1 MRSVVRLL
9 PARILFLASCLAVP
23 AIFAPAAYAQ
33 SNVPTKDDPRG
44 FSKEVVE
51 DSNKQPKSEL
61 GDQKVYTP
69 PAAAVAAPV
78 PAALPADLAKVVL
91 NLFGKDCKISV
102 EKSSVVVNY
111 RMKAAEKWT
120 PFLTADLDHDGVED
134 AIIVARCSNA
144 LARRDEFGYK
154 MIDPY
159 MSSHGYGDPKIT
171 AEMASADPMSGH
183 MVLIIHGVGT
193 EAWRAEKPKSK
204 YLVLNLPFSDISLTK
219 VAPRKGK
226 PPVDALL
233 LQEGETM
240 SSVMFWDGKKYKWRD
255 SIGNY

>member
-1 MRSVVRLL
+1 MRSAVRLL
-9 PARILFLASCLAVP
+9 PARILFVAACFAAVLCAQP
-23 AIFAPAAYAQ
+23 VHAQ
-33 SNVPTKDDPRG
+33 SSVPTKDDPRG

-61 GDQKVYTP
+61 GDHKVYTP
-69 PAAAVAAPV
+69 PPPAAAAAT
-78 PAALPADLAKVVL
+78 PASLPADLEKVVL
-91 NLFGKDCKISV
+91 AQFGKDCKVSV

-111 RMKAAEKWT
+111 RVKHAEKWT

-134 AIIVARCSNA
+134 AIIVARCANA

-183 MVLIIHGVGT
+183 MVLIIHGVGA

-204 YLVLNLPFSDISLTK
+204 YLVLNLPFSDISLTR
-219 VAPRKGK
+219 VAARKGK
-226 PPVDALL
+226 APVPALL
-233 LQEGETM
+233 LQEGQTI